1 MVNIELEILNFIRD
15 SLSNPL
21 LDEIMKF
28 ITYLGSS
35 GFIWITVT
43 VVMLAKKST
52 RKTGVKMA
60 VSLLLSLLLCNIIL
74 KPIVGRVRPYEAAN
88 ADIIIGKPSGAS
100 FPSGHSSSSF
110 AAAVTLLKSRSSGG
124 VAAVILAALI
134 AFSRLY
140 LYVHYPSDVIFG
152 ALLGTA
158 IAFAA
163 DWLVERVYKIRKMPL

>member
-1 MVNIELEILNFIRD
+1 MANFELEILNFIRN

-28 ITYLGSS
+28 ITHLGSG
-35 GFIWITVT
+35 GFIWIAVT
-43 VVMLAKKST
+43 VVMLAKKNT

-74 KPIVGRVRPYEAAN
+74 KPLVDRVRPYEAVN
-88 ADIIIGKPSGAS
+88 VDIIIGKPSGAS

-110 AAAVTLLKSRSSGG
+110 AAAVTLLRSRSRGAL
-124 VAAVILAALI
+124 AAVILAALI

-140 LYVHYPSDVIFG
+140 LYVHYPSDVLCG

-163 DWLVERVYKIRKMPL
+163 DWIVNKAYKIQTPTV